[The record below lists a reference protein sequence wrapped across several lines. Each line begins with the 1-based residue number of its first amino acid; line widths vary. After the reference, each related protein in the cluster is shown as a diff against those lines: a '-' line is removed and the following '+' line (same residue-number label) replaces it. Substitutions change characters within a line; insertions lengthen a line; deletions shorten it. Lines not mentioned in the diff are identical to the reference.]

1 MPYVSFFDS
10 NLFGQYIVHV
20 NRETNLPIHN
30 LIYWRSIM
38 NKAIAAVV
46 VLGTVALA
54 SSLLGKWTVK
64 KTKTAVSV
72 KWVSHY

>member
-1 MPYVSFFDS
+1 
-10 NLFGQYIVHV
+10 
-20 NRETNLPIHN
+20 
-30 LIYWRSIM
+30 M